1 MLELHGDFG
10 IKMRSLSFSLLAAIV
25 VFSSCRKQVEE
36 PKDRTVYVISRTS
49 GQALSNVE
57 MHLNG
62 QFHSY
67 TPLDG
72 ITQET
77 DLLRTDSLYP
87 VDPEFQ
93 YTLIAEVENATT
105 LSTTYWATKVATQ
118 EDSLAVAYL
127 KDLQNTVD
135 YFLTV
140 PMVLS

>member
-1 MLELHGDFG
+1 MHRSTIASNILLILYDGRTRVASKCSIFHRSMKVGKLKKKVMLELHGDFG

-49 GQALSNVE
+49 GQPLSNVE

-72 ITQET
+72 IAQET
-77 DLLRTDSLYP
+77 DLLRTDSL
-87 VDPEFQ
+87 
-93 YTLIAEVENATT
+93 
-105 LSTTYWATKVATQ
+105 
-118 EDSLAVAYL
+118 
-127 KDLQNTVD
+127 
-135 YFLTV
+135 
-140 PMVLS
+140 